1 MTSLLFFHILFFA
14 LWLGAAATLP
24 FWGNRMNRADHLH
37 TVLGIVDTVFLLKCI
52 FIMGGLMITLATG
65 FMLAHNYEIDFSS
78 GKTPDWLQFSIYI
91 SALIFIN
98 SWIIFFFLFYGRRG
112 HRTLMRTV
120 PPIGYTNIFLIILVA
135 LLMVK
140 KPSGSDLYQI
150 TGLWI
155 SLIVIAN
162 LINLIAKT
170 LRRNRLSTMS
180 GQDYVANYFG
190 LMNAEKM
197 TDMLKLFDD
206 KIIFNDPFATGS
218 VNGILQLEKF
228 FQKLGD
234 QFETI
239 KIEPK
244 NVEQKEDHIFIQW
257 EANGVTQNGE
267 PLVALR
273 GTNKMA
279 RVNGKIARVDI
290 DFDLAQLPKVQL
302 VNVAAL

>member
-37 TVLGIVDTVFLLKCI
+37 TVLGIIDTVFLLKCV
-52 FIMGGLMITLATG
+52 FIMGGLLLTLTTG
-65 FMLAHNYEIDFSS
+65 FMLAHNYGVGFSAEQ
-78 GKTPDWLQFSIYI
+78 TPEWLQFSIYI
-91 SALIFIN
+91 SVLIFIN

-140 KPSGSDLYQI
+140 KPAESDLYRL
-150 TGLWI
+150 TALWI
-155 SLIVIAN
+155 GAIGVAN
-162 LINLIAKT
+162 TINIIAKSI
-170 LRRNRLSTMS
+170 RRKRLSTMP
-180 GQDYVANYFG
+180 GKEYVENYFK

-197 TDMLKLFDD
+197 TDMLKLFND
-206 KIIFNDPFATGS
+206 KIIFNDPFATAP

-244 NVEQKEDHIFIQW
+244 KVDQTNDHIFIQW

-267 PLVALR
+267 PLVGLK
-273 GTNKMA
+273 GTNKMT
-279 RVNGKIARVDI
+279 RINGKIARVDI
-290 DFDLAQLPKVQL
+290 DFDISQLPKVQL
-302 VNVAAL
+302 INVAAL